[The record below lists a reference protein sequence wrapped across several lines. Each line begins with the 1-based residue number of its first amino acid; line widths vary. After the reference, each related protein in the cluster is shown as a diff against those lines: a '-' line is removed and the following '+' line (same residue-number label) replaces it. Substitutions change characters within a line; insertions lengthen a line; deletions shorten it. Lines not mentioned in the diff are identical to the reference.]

1 MSKKTLSRRNFLAG
15 LTLLSCLPSLAKSAI
30 LSKSKQTIF
39 INGHHDQMD
48 SFYIGGVNV
57 DGEEQFKLPL
67 PEMPHGFAVSPNNSN
82 MLVTFPGLTGVKTIV
97 TDVANG
103 KKIAEINIR
112 KGRHFNGHG
121 VFSPDGKFLFTT
133 ENSIETSDG
142 VIGVYET
149 KNFSFVREF
158 TAYGL
163 GPHGIDILPDGKSL
177 VVASG
182 GLRTRPDTGKYY
194 FDINKMQSSV
204 VYIDAKNGKLLHQIK
219 EPIHRL
225 SIRQA
230 IVFGDDGDVLVVC
243 QYKGKR
249 VMPKLVGIQRGS
261 GEIAM
266 LDIDDDSL
274 SLMNGY
280 VGHVVIAGDI
290 AAVSAP
296 RGKGMFF
303 WNLKQKK
310 FLGLV
315 EINDVSGVQPIDNSG
330 NFIASANT
338 GELYKMNANTLK
350 SSLLTNLGAEVKW
363 TNHMIKMVV

>member
-1 MSKKTLSRRNFLAG
+1 MKKKNISRRSFLTGVA
-15 LTLLSCLPSLAKSAI
+15 LLPWGSSFASSIPL
-30 LSKSKQTIF
+30 KSKQSLF
-39 INGHHDQMD
+39 INGHHNQRD
-48 SFYIGGVNV
+48 SFYLEGITEL
-57 DGEEQFKLPL
+57 GEKKFRLSL
-67 PEMPHGFAVSPNNSN
+67 PEMPHGFAINPAKHNHLAV
-82 MLVTFPGLTGVKTIV
+82 FPGLTGTKMVV
-97 TDVANG
+97 YDVSKN
-103 KKIAEINIR
+103 KQIAEVNIR
-112 KGRHFNGHG
+112 ADRHFNGHG
-121 VFSPDGKFLFTT
+121 VFSLDGKLLFTT
-133 ENSIETSDG
+133 ENIIDSSEG

-149 KNFSFVREF
+149 DNFTFLREF
-158 TAYGL
+158 SAYGL
-163 GPHGIDILPDGKSL
+163 GPHGLDILPDGKSL
-177 VVASG
+177 VIASG

-204 VYIDAKNGKLLHQIK
+204 VYIDAKNGKLLHKIK

-230 IVFGDDGDVLVVC
+230 IPFGRDRDVLVVC

-249 VMPKLVGIQRGS
+249 VMPKVVGIQRGN
-261 GEIAM
+261 GDIEM

-280 VGHVVIAGDI
+280 VGHVVVAGNI

-303 WNLKQKK
+303 WNLKQNK
-310 FLGLV
+310 FLGFV
-315 EINDVSGVQPIDNSG
+315 EINDVSGVQPIDNDG

-338 GELYKMNANTLK
+338 GELYKINVNTLT
-350 SSLLTNLGAEVKW
+350 SSLLINLGEDIKW